1 VQATPNHLT
10 MPPIRAISA
19 KTAAESF
26 MAESRAKTNAR
37 HLARVL
43 ETGSAL
49 LQHEDAD
56 SPPARLVNAHVSAI
70 KALAGESEAA
80 EVVCN
85 AIRARKFSPIAPA
98 SLIEGARATATE
110 SIQLLAALQ
119 EATANASARAVATQA
134 FVAVADS
141 LETLTIETDD
151 QGRPTTSALI
161 DAFRAGADAELVEIA
176 LCTPGGPRAAAIT
189 LRRQAAGAREPG
201 RQTWLVPSWTGLDAN
216 DIAGAFERVSKT
228 RLAVE
233 IRLGDTA
240 GDGDGP
246 AIAVNL
252 ARYAIAGEEDLEV
265 MAADIRALASVA
277 PDCAIHLAGLS
288 AAIMSR
294 GLAYDSGEG
303 VSTAAIFCAL
313 ASRAAGALSA
323 DGAREAEALELP
335 TTASGDGVCTVTVEH
350 ASPEAVRWIA
360 AESCGADPVD
370 LLLMHEDEQTPELSA
385 CVTAALATVASKTE
399 AEDVKLRI
407 LGARTLDQIDGLE
420 RARLE
425 ARGLDEPALD
435 RVEQA
440 LKDGLSLSAAFSRWV
455 IGDELIRN
463 RLKLDPEA
471 YDTDGEA
478 LLRGLGLSAKEIEEA
493 RVTVQGRRRPV
504 SNPKSPLARIL
515 ARADGVTPEAR
526 VRMAKAISPFL
537 SRRPVVAIASGGQVE
552 TARMTVHASVR
563 AAMAQGLGLRVE
575 AGQPVVDGELRQRIT
590 EAKRRSRAPAGGEAT
605 SNHFHP
611 PPVQAAAPADPEFVF
626 AERRRLPD
634 RRKGYI
640 QKATVGG
647 HKVYLHTGEFDDG
660 ELGEIFIDMHKEGAA
675 FRSLMNNFAIAISIG
690 LQYGVPLEEF
700 VDAFVF
706 TRFEPAGEVTGNDS
720 IRRATSILDYIFRE
734 LAVSYLGRDDLAEV
748 DNVSHDGLGGGAK
761 EGEEPT
767 VPVRPEQLISRGF
780 SRGVMPDNIVQFQG
794 RKGLTRAEQVDAPA
808 TTPQRGPEYL
818 SDACPSCGHFTLR
831 ADDGIAV
838 CDACGATVQTA

>member
-1 VQATPNHLT
+1 
-10 MPPIRAISA
+10 
-19 KTAAESF
+19 
-26 MAESRAKTNAR
+26 MADTRAKAGQR

-49 LQHEDAD
+49 LRCDDAD
-56 SPPARLVNAHVSAI
+56 SPPARLVNAHFAAI
-70 KALAGESEAA
+70 KSLAGETEAA
-80 EVVCN
+80 ETVCN
-85 AIRARKFSPIAPA
+85 AIRARKISPIAPA
-98 SLIEGARATATE
+98 REIEAARAAHVE
-110 SIQLLAALQ
+110 AGLLLAALSD
-119 EATANASARAVATQA
+119 ATATASARAVATQA
-134 FVAVADS
+134 FVAVADA

-161 DAFRAGADAELVEIA
+161 DAFRAGADADLVEIA

-201 RQTWLVPSWTGLDAN
+201 RQTWSIADWSGAEPN
-216 DIAGAFERVSKT
+216 DIAGALDRVSKT

-233 IRLGDTA
+233 IRVGGEA
-240 GDGDGP
+240 GDADGP
-246 AIAVNL
+246 AVAVNL
-252 ARYAIAGEEDLEV
+252 ARYAIGGKEDVGVLGV
-265 MAADIRALASVA
+265 DLASVA
-277 PDCAIHLAGLS
+277 DVVGGLVVHLVGLS
-288 AAIMSR
+288 AAVMAR
-294 GLAYDSGEG
+294 GLAYDSEEG
-303 VSTAAIFCAL
+303 VSGGVELVRAVAQAAE
-313 ASRAAGALSA
+313 RA
-323 DGAREAEALELP
+323 
-335 TTASGDGVCTVTVEH
+335 VVTVEH
-350 ASPEAVRWIA
+350 ASALAVRWVA
-360 AESCGADPVD
+360 AESVGVDPVE
-370 LLLMHEDEQTPELSA
+370 LLHAAEDEQSPELSA
-385 CVTAALATVASKTE
+385 CVVAALASVASAGE
-399 AEDVKLRI
+399 AEDVKLRV

-425 ARGLDEPALD
+425 ARGLSEDALE
-435 RVEQA
+435 RVEAA
-440 LKDGLSLSAAFSRWV
+440 LRDGLSLASAFSRWV
-455 IGDELIRN
+455 VGDEVIRK
-463 RLKLDPEA
+463 RLQLEPEA

-478 LLRGLGLSAKEIEEA
+478 LLRALGLSAREIEDA
-493 RVTVQGRRRPV
+493 RVAVQGRRRPV
-504 SNPKSPLARIL
+504 SNPKSPLARVL
-515 ARADGVTPEAR
+515 VRADGVTPEAR
-526 VRMAKAISPFL
+526 VRMAKAVGAHL
-537 SRRPVVAIASGGQVE
+537 SRRPVVTIAVGEQAD

-563 AAMAQGLGLRVE
+563 AAMAAGLGVRME
-575 AGQPVVDGELRQRIT
+575 AGRPVVDAELRSRIM
-590 EAKRRSRAPAGGEAT
+590 EARRRARAPANIEAPQ
-605 SNHFHP
+605 NHFHAP
-611 PPVQAAAPADPEFVF
+611 PPQFQQQPDEPEVVF

-690 LQYGVPLEEF
+690 LQYGVPLEEY

-748 DNVSHDGLGGGAK
+748 ENVSHDGLGGGAN

-767 VPVRPEQLISRGF
+767 VAVAPVRPEQLISRGF

-794 RKGLTRAEQVDAPA
+794 RRGGGRPEHSDVSAI
-808 TTPQRGPEYL
+808 TPQRPPEYL

-831 ADDGIAV
+831 PDDGIAV